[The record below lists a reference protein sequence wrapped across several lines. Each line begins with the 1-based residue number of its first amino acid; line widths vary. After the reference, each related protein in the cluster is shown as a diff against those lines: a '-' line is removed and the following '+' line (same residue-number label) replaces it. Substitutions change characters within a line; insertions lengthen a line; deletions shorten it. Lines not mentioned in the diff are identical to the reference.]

1 MRRGD
6 GGSIFRK
13 QTYGGKKSS
22 ENRGFSKMLVE
33 AERKTPRSP
42 LRFEIRHPSH
52 REEVSSDSD
61 FVVFGRDPSCDIVIK
76 NPRCSRRHASVRI
89 VPEGYHLLDMGS
101 SNGVYVLG
109 QKIDDAI
116 IREGDVFSMGDVFVR
131 ILPED
136 MPATLAMTQS
146 RSDATVMQAR
156 PPIEPARRVPPP
168 PLRRAESRAPA
179 PALAFALAPRVLAV
193 SSLATGVALIV
204 GPLSLGPQLGV
215 LAYVLPV
222 LGIFSAI
229 AGLGLLGGFRWARS
243 IHYAVFTIWTLTCLL
258 APFGVIGFAYQLRGE
273 DHPETDSFF
282 AVVIGIAGAMA
293 VIALIVAVFLG
304 RIYIPAP
311 LPL

>member
-1 MRRGD
+1 M
-6 GGSIFRK
+6 
-13 QTYGGKKSS
+13 
-22 ENRGFSKMLVE
+22 
-33 AERKTPRSP
+33 
-42 LRFEIRHPSH
+42 RFEIRHPSH

-136 MPATLAMTQS
+136 MPATLAMTQG
-146 RSDATVMQAR
+146 RGDATVMQSR

-168 PLRRAESRAPA
+168 PLRRVEPRAPLAPA
-179 PALAFALAPRVLAV
+179 PAASAIAPRVLAV
-193 SSLATGVALIV
+193 SSLATGVALV
-204 GPLSLGPQLGV
+204 AGPLSLGPQLGV

-222 LGIFSAI
+222 IGAFSAI
-229 AGLGLLGGFRWARS
+229 AGLGLLGGFRWSRS
-243 IHYAVFTIWTLTCLL
+243 LHYVVFTIWTLTCLL

-282 AVVIGIAGAMA
+282 AVVIGIGGAMA
-293 VIALIVAVFLG
+293 VIALIVAVFLA
-304 RIYIPAP
+304 RIYVPAP

>member
-1 MRRGD
+1 
-6 GGSIFRK
+6 
-13 QTYGGKKSS
+13 
-22 ENRGFSKMLVE
+22 
-33 AERKTPRSP
+33 
-42 LRFEIRHPSH
+42 
-52 REEVSSDSD
+52 
-61 FVVFGRDPSCDIVIK
+61 
-76 NPRCSRRHASVRI
+76 
-89 VPEGYHLLDMGS
+89 MGS

-109 QKIDDAI
+109 QKVDDAI

-146 RSDATVMQAR
+146 RSDATVMQVR
-156 PPIEPARRVPPP
+156 PPIEPARRAPPP
-168 PLRRAESRAPA
+168 PLRRAETRAPA
-179 PALAFALAPRVLAV
+179 SAPASALAPRVLAV

-215 LAYVLPV
+215 LAYILPV
-222 LGIFSAI
+222 TGIFSAI
-229 AGLGLLGGFRWARS
+229 AGLGLLGGFLWARS

-273 DHPETDSFF
+273 DRPETDSFF

-293 VIALIVAVFLG
+293 VIALIVAVFLA
-304 RIYIPAP
+304 RIYVPAP

>member
-1 MRRGD
+1 M
-6 GGSIFRK
+6 
-13 QTYGGKKSS
+13 
-22 ENRGFSKMLVE
+22 
-33 AERKTPRSP
+33 
-42 LRFEIRHPSH
+42 RFEIRHPSH

-76 NPRCSRRHASVRI
+76 NPRCSRRHASVRV

-116 IREGDVFSMGDVFVR
+116 VREGDVFSMGDVFVR

-136 MPATLAMTQS
+136 MPQTLAMTQS
-146 RSDATVMQAR
+146 RSDRTVMQAR
-156 PPIEPARRVPPP
+156 PPIEPPRRPLPP
-168 PLRRAESRAPA
+168 PLRGEPRTPPA
-179 PALAFALAPRVLAV
+179 GPGASALAPRVLAIA
-193 SSLATGVALIV
+193 SLAVGIGLFV
-204 GPLSLGPQLGV
+204 GPLTLGRQLGV

-222 LGIFSAI
+222 AGVFSAI
-229 AGLGLLGGFRWARS
+229 AGLGLLGGFRWVRGL
-243 IHYAVFTIWTLTCLL
+243 HYAVFTIWTLTCLL

-282 AVVIGIAGAMA
+282 AVVIGIAGALA
-293 VIALIVAVFLG
+293 VIALIVAVFLA

>member
-1 MRRGD
+1 M
-6 GGSIFRK
+6 
-13 QTYGGKKSS
+13 
-22 ENRGFSKMLVE
+22 
-33 AERKTPRSP
+33 
-42 LRFEIRHPSH
+42 RFEIRHPSH
-52 REEVSSDSD
+52 REEVSSESD

-76 NPRCSRRHASVRI
+76 NPRCSRRHASVRV

-136 MPATLAMTQS
+136 MPATLAMPQS
-146 RSDATVMQAR
+146 RGDATVMQSR

-168 PLRRAESRAPA
+168 PLRRAETRAPA
-179 PALAFALAPRVLAV
+179 PASLSASALAPRVLAV
-193 SSLATGVALIV
+193 SSLATGIALIV

-215 LAYVLPV
+215 LAYVVPV
-222 LGIFSAI
+222 FGVFSTI

-243 IHYAVFTIWTLTCLL
+243 IHYALFTIWTLTCLL

-273 DHPETDSFF
+273 DRPETDSFF
-282 AVVIGIAGAMA
+282 SVVIGIAGALA
-293 VIALIVAVFLG
+293 VIALIAAVFLA
-304 RIYIPAP
+304 RIYVPAP